1 MQVAPALGRPTYER
15 VRAGREGAIAVF
27 FGFWP
32 LIAIITMGIAMVWSA
47 SVFNG
52 P

>member
-1 MQVAPALGRPTYER
+1 MAAL
-15 VRAGREGAIAVF
+15 

-32 LIAIITMGIAMVWSA
+32 LIAIVSMGIAMVWSA